1 MGMTETQNL
10 RAVGMTDEQTECD
23 ACGRME
29 LRGTVIL
36 ADDNGEVGRFGTTC
50 ASRKLGWS
58 ITRKDATTIEAV
70 RRQHV
75 TDDLRHGLRAANAGN
90 MADALWRAAEAR
102 RTGLVRAD
110 EKALAEKI
118 EALAA

>member
-1 MGMTETQNL
+1 MTETQNL

-36 ADDNGEVGRFGTTC
+36 ADDNGEVGRYGTTC
-50 ASRKLGWS
+50 AGRMLGWS
-58 ITRKDATTIEAV
+58 ITRKNATTIEAV

-75 TDDLRHGLRAANAGN
+75 TDDLRKGLRAANAGD
-90 MADALWRAAEAR
+90 MADALWRVREAR

-118 EALAA
+118 EKMAA

>member
-1 MGMTETQNL
+1 MAETQNL

-36 ADDNGEVGRFGTTC
+36 ADDSGEVGRFGTTC
-50 ASRKLGWS
+50 AGRKLGRS

-75 TDDLRHGLRAANAGN
+75 VDDLRKGLRAAQAGD
-90 MADALWRAAEAR
+90 MADALWRVHEAR
-102 RTGLVRAD
+102 RTGLVRDD
-110 EKALAEKI
+110 EKALAAKI
-118 EALAA
+118 EALAN